1 MSKLIDDVKE
11 KRYNKAEYALE
22 DGSSGLAVELVPAS
36 VQATERTKIV
46 ALDDLKV
53 LRIFLYRLT
62 K

>member
-22 DGSSGLAVELVPAS
+22 DGSGGLSVELVPAS
-36 VQATERTKIV
+36 IQATERTKIA

-53 LRIFLYRLT
+53 LPIFVYRLT